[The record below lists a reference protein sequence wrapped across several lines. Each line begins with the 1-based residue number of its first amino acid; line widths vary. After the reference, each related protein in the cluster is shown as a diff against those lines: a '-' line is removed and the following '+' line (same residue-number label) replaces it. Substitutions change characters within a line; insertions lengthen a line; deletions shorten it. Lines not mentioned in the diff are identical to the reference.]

1 MCAGEARTEKKER
14 KKERANVGRVRA
26 ARIYADVAERAR
38 RDTRRNKERGTKGQ
52 EAGGGK
58 KKEGPERKR
67 ESERE
72 ANDGFV

>member
-14 KKERANVGRVRA
+14 KTERKSGRVRA